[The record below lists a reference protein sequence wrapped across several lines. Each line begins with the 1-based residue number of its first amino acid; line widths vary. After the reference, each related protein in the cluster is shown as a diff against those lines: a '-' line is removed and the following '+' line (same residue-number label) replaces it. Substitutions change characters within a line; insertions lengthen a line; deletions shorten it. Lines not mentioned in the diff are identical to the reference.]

1 MKKWIVLFAAVM
13 FVTSFTNI
21 ISAAD
26 KQKDKKKEVQ
36 RSSIAKETDY
46 DKLMK
51 KSGRETAR
59 GGFMTLHKIG
69 GKLYVEIPL
78 KYCGRDLLIASTT
91 AESSN
96 SRLATVGHKINDPM
110 HVRFVKMDS
119 SMILESVNSRV
130 ECDVELKLA
139 LQRNYMNPFNKKY
152 VIEAYSNDSTSVV
165 IDMTEMFIGD
175 EPALK
180 PVEERYSILTV
191 SSRLRPNFASLGK
204 IKAFEDNITI
214 ESYMTYDYTLS
225 FFGSEVQKNELTTK
239 VNRTI
244 LLLPEEQMKP
254 RIADTRVG
262 IFLTAK
268 QNITMEKDGIYN
280 YTLANRWRLEPKDM
294 HAWERGELVEP
305 VKPIVWYIDDA
316 FPESWK
322 APLKQ
327 SVLIWNKAFEKIGF
341 KNVMKALDFPKD
353 DPNFDPDNLK
363 YSCIRYVPIAVENAM
378 GPSWVDPRT
387 GEIINATVL
396 VYNDVI
402 KLINSWRF
410 IQTSQLDPRV
420 RAKKMPQ
427 EVIDESLTYVFA
439 HEIGHTLGLMH
450 NMAASSAIPVDSL
463 RSATFTQKYG
473 TTPSIMDYARFNYV
487 AQPEDK
493 GVRLS
498 PPDMGVY
505 DDYAI
510 KWLYSPIPGNKS
522 VKEEAKILESWVDEK
537 VGDPM
542 YRYGEQQVFSRY
554 DPSALEEDLGDD
566 ACKAGDYGIKNLQY
580 ILAHFDEWI
589 KDDEAMTRREELYVE
604 LCTQYT
610 RYLLNA
616 LVNVGG
622 IYLTEVKDGT
632 SGERWQSVPR
642 EIQQKSLLWVIEQL
656 RNSDWL
662 DQHELTRRLPLAL
675 SKSIVLKGIIGKK
688 LLELNNGVLLSSHV
702 SMRPYTLKDYYNDLY
717 TGIWGPTIQ
726 GRHLTDGDKL
736 LQRMLVQNA
745 VNSVGKIVGKKS
757 GKSLQDQILAYAP
770 SVDELALYGL
780 DPMGYVE
787 EFLPAL
793 RALEEERGQGYVA
806 SWLSR
811 YKQFG
816 DKGDYGWQSE
826 IKTSQIDESGAY
838 YADMLEKIE
847 RLIKAK
853 ILSANAADK
862 IHYRSILLI
871 IDSLKKG

>member
-410 IQTSQLDPRV
+410 IQEYVL
-420 RAKKMPQ
+420 KKC
-427 EVIDESLTYVFA
+427 
-439 HEIGHTLGLMH
+439 
-450 NMAASSAIPVDSL
+450 
-463 RSATFTQKYG
+463 R
-473 TTPSIMDYARFNYV
+473 
-487 AQPEDK
+487 
-493 GVRLS
+493 
-498 PPDMGVY
+498 
-505 DDYAI
+505 
-510 KWLYSPIPGNKS
+510 
-522 VKEEAKILESWVDEK
+522 
-537 VGDPM
+537 
-542 YRYGEQQVFSRY
+542 
-554 DPSALEEDLGDD
+554 
-566 ACKAGDYGIKNLQY
+566 
-580 ILAHFDEWI
+580 
-589 KDDEAMTRREELYVE
+589 
-604 LCTQYT
+604 
-610 RYLLNA
+610 
-616 LVNVGG
+616 
-622 IYLTEVKDGT
+622 
-632 SGERWQSVPR
+632 
-642 EIQQKSLLWVIEQL
+642 
-656 RNSDWL
+656 
-662 DQHELTRRLPLAL
+662 RRL
-675 SKSIVLKGIIGKK
+675 
-688 LLELNNGVLLSSHV
+688 
-702 SMRPYTLKDYYNDLY
+702 
-717 TGIWGPTIQ
+717 
-726 GRHLTDGDKL
+726 
-736 LQRMLVQNA
+736 
-745 VNSVGKIVGKKS
+745 
-757 GKSLQDQILAYAP
+757 
-770 SVDELALYGL
+770 
-780 DPMGYVE
+780 
-787 EFLPAL
+787 
-793 RALEEERGQGYVA
+793 
-806 SWLSR
+806 
-811 YKQFG
+811 
-816 DKGDYGWQSE
+816 
-826 IKTSQIDESGAY
+826 
-838 YADMLEKIE
+838 
-847 RLIKAK
+847 
-853 ILSANAADK
+853 
-862 IHYRSILLI
+862 
-871 IDSLKKG
+871 

>member
-542 YRYGEQQVFSRY
+542 YRYGKQQVFSRY

-610 RYLLNA
+610 RYLVNA

>member
-542 YRYGEQQVFSRY
+542 YRYGKQQVFSRY

-826 IKTSQIDESGAY
+826 VKTDQIDESGAY
-838 YADMLEKIE
+838 YVDMLEKIE
-847 RLIKAK
+847 RLIKSK
-853 ILSANAADK
+853 MTSVNAADRV
-862 IHYRSILLI
+862 HYRSILLI
-871 IDSLKKG
+871 IDSLKK

>member
-119 SMILESVNSRV
+119 SMILKSVNSRV

-139 LQRNYMNPFNKKY
+139 LQRNYMNPFYKKY

-204 IKAFEDNITI
+204 IKAFEDNVTI

-542 YRYGEQQVFSRY
+542 YRYGKQQVFSRY

-702 SMRPYTLKDYYNDLY
+702 STQPYTLKDYYNDLY

-757 GKSLQDQILAYAP
+757 GKTLQNQI
-770 SVDELALYGL
+770 
-780 DPMGYVE
+780 
-787 EFLPAL
+787 
-793 RALEEERGQGYVA
+793 
-806 SWLSR
+806 
-811 YKQFG
+811 
-816 DKGDYGWQSE
+816 
-826 IKTSQIDESGAY
+826 
-838 YADMLEKIE
+838 
-847 RLIKAK
+847 
-853 ILSANAADK
+853 
-862 IHYRSILLI
+862 
-871 IDSLKKG
+871 

>member
-180 PVEERYSILTV
+180 PVEERYSILTM

-542 YRYGEQQVFSRY
+542 YRYGKQQVFSRY

>member
-542 YRYGEQQVFSRY
+542 YRYGKQQVFSRY

-826 IKTSQIDESGAY
+826 IKTIQIDESGAY
-838 YADMLEKIE
+838 NADMLEKIE